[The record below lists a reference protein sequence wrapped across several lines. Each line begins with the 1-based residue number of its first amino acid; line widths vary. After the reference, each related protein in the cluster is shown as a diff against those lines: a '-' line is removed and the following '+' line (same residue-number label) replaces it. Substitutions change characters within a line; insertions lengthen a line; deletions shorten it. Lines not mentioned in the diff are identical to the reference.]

1 MLADGGVVHHNMME
15 QNNIVSLNIFHLLQE
30 SGCNRNLNWEIG
42 VWNYLDF
49 TSKVLIN
56 LFKLISN
63 FDDFNLRLHLFLQ
76 GTYFLHFL

>member
-15 QNNIVSLNIFHLLQE
+15 QNNIVSLNVLHLLQE

-42 VWNYLDF
+42 VGNHLDF
-49 TSKVLIN
+49 TSKVVIN

-63 FDDFNLRLHLFLQ
+63 FDNLDLGLHLLI
-76 GTYFLHFL
+76 